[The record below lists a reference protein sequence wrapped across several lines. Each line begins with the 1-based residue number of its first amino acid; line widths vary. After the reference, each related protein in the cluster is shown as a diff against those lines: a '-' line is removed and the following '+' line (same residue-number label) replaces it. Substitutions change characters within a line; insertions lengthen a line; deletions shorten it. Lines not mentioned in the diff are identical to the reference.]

1 MTDQSLP
8 PTGDIRSARGL
19 SRRNFLR
26 IVACAGIAAWV
37 GSAALENLEA
47 ARVVRQS
54 RVLMG
59 TVVNL
64 TLIVSD
70 RESAAAGEVAAH
82 ACLERMAE
90 LEAVLSRFKEDS
102 QVSILNRNGS
112 LKNPHP
118 ALLELVR
125 RSHQISE
132 LSSGLFDIT
141 VLPLLALYQKYH
153 AAGGGLPVEIEIE
166 AACQKIDYRKI
177 IVNESDL
184 AFTETGMGIT
194 LDGIAKGYIVDEGV
208 NRLFEHGFSNVLVE
222 AGGDLV
228 AGGRQGFDGGWKIG
242 IQSPRRRG
250 ERLVAR
256 FDAFDEA
263 VATSGDYMQPFTADF
278 AQHHILNPKT
288 GRSSLALAS
297 ATVIAPQL
305 ALADAM
311 ATALMVMEPAKGL
324 ALVRELGL
332 RALLVTKDMTLLQA

>member
-8 PTGDIRSARGL
+8 PTGDIQSVRRL

-37 GSAALENLEA
+37 GHAALENLEA

-102 QVSILNRNGS
+102 QVSILNRNGT

-125 RSHQISE
+125 QSHQISE
-132 LSSGLFDIT
+132 LSFGLFDIT
-141 VLPLLALYQKYH
+141 ILPLLALYQKYH
-153 AAGGGLPVEIEIE
+153 AAGGGLPVETEIE

-208 NRLFEHGFSNVLVE
+208 NRLVEYGFSNVLVE

-242 IQSPRRRG
+242 IQSPRRRS

-288 GRSSLALAS
+288 GRSSPALAS
-297 ATVIAPQL
+297 ATVIAPNL
-305 ALADAM
+305 AIADAM